1 MRYSIQD
8 WLLITGVFGL
18 SFAANLPPALQA
30 AVPVTQGNLQIVLAL
45 LLAYALVRYTPLP
58 IVIATSMLLVGS
70 GTPWLLDSRFGIP
83 YWVFLV
89 IIAVTLLLSVVLRA
103 MSANEDAPPSTA
115 VGSQSVQALF
125 RVVEQGNIAWT
136 HRLIAMGADVNVRN
150 ELGQTPLISA
160 TEKGYADMVQ
170 VLLQNGANPKLANS
184 EGESALTIALMK
196 GYTRIAESLEMAEA
210 THKYAAA
217 GDRTQP

>member
-1 MRYSIQD
+1 MRFSIPE
-8 WLLITGVFGL
+8 WLLITSVFGL
-18 SFAANLPPALQA
+18 SVAANMPASMQA
-30 AVPVTQGNLQIVLAL
+30 AVPVTQVTLQTILAL

-58 IVIATSMLLVGS
+58 IVIAVNMLLVGS
-70 GTPWLLDSRFGIP
+70 GVPWLLDSRFGIP
-83 YWVFLV
+83 YWVCLV
-89 IIAVTLLLSVVLRA
+89 IIAATLLLSVVLHA
-103 MSANEDAPPSTA
+103 TSADEDSPPSTA

-150 ELGQTPLISA
+150 EVGQTPLISA
-160 TEKGYADMVQ
+160 TKKGYADMVQ
-170 VLLQNGANPKLANS
+170 VLLQNGANPRLANN

-210 THKYAAA
+210 THKYEAAA
-217 GDRTQP
+217 DHKKA